1 MTSQDASSSNGW
13 HWGCSQ
19 RILCKSEESSQE
31 CLSLSSDGDTTL
43 GDLEEIFGI
52 DPKEVE
58 GLHDGNSPDDSAT

>member
-1 MTSQDASSSNGW
+1 M
-13 HWGCSQ
+13 
-19 RILCKSEESSQE
+19 
-31 CLSLSSDGDTTL
+31 SSDGDTTL